1 MKKQTKIAII
11 AGVMLVVVGAAAIL
25 YEKLVLN
32 YSPDNMV
39 YTTETGN
46 VAATAT
52 NASNPA
58 SGNAT
63 ANASGE
69 VQQEIQ
75 KAPDFTVIDMN
86 GNNVNLHSMEGK
98 PVIVNFWA
106 SWCPPCKQEM
116 PDFEAAYKKYGS
128 EIQFMMVNMTDG
140 GRETVETAKK
150 YIADQGYTFPLYF
163 DTKQDAAMTY
173 GVSAIPTTYFI
184 DAQGIPVAYAAGA
197 ITSAHLEQGI
207 AMMKGEN

>member
-11 AGVMLVVVGAAAIL
+11 AGLMLVVIGAAAIL
-25 YEKLVLN
+25 YDKLVLD

-52 NASNPA
+52 NVSNQP
-58 SGNAT
+58 SGAAT
-63 ANASGE
+63 TSAGSE
-69 VQQEIQ
+69 VQQEVTQ
-75 KAPDFTVIDMN
+75 APDFTVIDMD
-86 GNNVNLHSMEGK
+86 GRAVSLHSLAGK

-106 SWCPPCKQEM
+106 SWCPPCKAEM

-150 YIADQGYTFPLYF
+150 YIADQGYTFPIYF
-163 DTKQDAAMTY
+163 DTEQEAAYTY

-184 DAQGIPVAYAAGA
+184 NAQGIPVAYAAGA
-197 ITSAHLEQGI
+197 ITAAHLEQGI
-207 AMMKGEN
+207 AMMNGE